1 MFRNRVIESC
11 VNLLC
16 LTVEINFV
24 NTYRVRITHDSLK
37 LKILD
42 ALKQKQQDYLTII
55 RAQVVPIKD
64 HIDLAQF
71 AKRVKEPAVVLIPWI
86 S

>member
-1 MFRNRVIESC
+1 MREFTLSYRR
-11 VNLLC
+11 
-16 LTVEINFV
+16 INFV
-24 NTYRVRITHDSLK
+24 NTYRVRIIHDSLK
-37 LKILD
+37 LKMLE
-42 ALKQKQQDYLTII
+42 ALKQKQQDHLTII
-55 RAQVVPIKD
+55 RAQVVPIQD